1 MNNLPAL
8 VTLVGYALGLV
19 AISVWATRK
28 AKTEESFFLGERN
41 LGPWVAG
48 LAYAASSSSAWVL
61 LGFSGFVYSV
71 GPSALWMVPGI
82 LVGYA
87 VVWLYAGPI
96 LQ

>member
-48 LAYAASSSSAWVL
+48 LAYAASSSSAWPL
-61 LGFSGFVYSV
+61 
-71 GPSALWMVPGI
+71 PSEAFTF
-82 LVGYA
+82 A
-87 VVWLYAGPI
+87 VTTSEQPAVKR
-96 LQ
+96 